1 MIAVRRLRVGVA
13 LVVATLAL
21 AGLSGCS
28 SQDETA
34 AAGTKGA
41 PAGAPD
47 WSAVARALGREG
59 KLQDGGVYRVGF
71 PRSDLTVRSR
81 RVLIKPA
88 FALGSY
94 VAFAQTGE
102 DSATVMGD
110 LVLTEDE
117 LNAVISR
124 LQRGHVDVTAMHK
137 HLYQQHPP
145 VWWTHVHAEGDPV
158 AIATTV
164 RAALQL
170 TGTPLGQPPAA
181 TPQPIDL
188 DTAQLDAILQAH
200 GTADAGVWKY
210 TFPRGEMIRE
220 HGMALPAALGFTTAL
235 NFQPTGGGRAA
246 INGDFVMTADEVQPV
261 IAALREHDIGIVELH
276 QHGLREEPRLFYMH
290 FWANADAQQLA
301 RGLAAALEHT
311 NVKR

>member
-1 MIAVRRLRVGVA
+1 MTAVRRLRAGVG
-13 LVVATLAL
+13 LVVAALAL

-28 SQDETA
+28 GQETA
-34 AAGTKGA
+34 SAGGA
-41 PAGAPD
+41 GGPD

-71 PRSDLTVRSR
+71 PRGDLSIRSR
-81 RVLIKPA
+81 GVRVEPA

-94 VAFAQTGE
+94 VAFAPAGE
-102 DSATVMGD
+102 DSATMMGD

-124 LQRGHVDVTAMHK
+124 LQGGDVDVTAVHK

-158 AIATTV
+158 AIATAV

-170 TGTPLGQPPAA
+170 TGTPLGQPPAP

-188 DTAQLDAILQAH
+188 DTGRLDAILDAH

-210 TFPRGEMIRE
+210 TFPRAEAIRE
-220 HGMALPAALGFTTAL
+220 HGMVLPAALGLTTAL

-246 INGDFVMTADEVQPV
+246 VNGDFVMTADEVQPV
-261 IAALREHDIGIVELH
+261 IAALRAHDIGIVELH

-290 FWANADAQQLA
+290 FWANADAQRLA
-301 RGLAAALEHT
+301 RGLAAAVEHT